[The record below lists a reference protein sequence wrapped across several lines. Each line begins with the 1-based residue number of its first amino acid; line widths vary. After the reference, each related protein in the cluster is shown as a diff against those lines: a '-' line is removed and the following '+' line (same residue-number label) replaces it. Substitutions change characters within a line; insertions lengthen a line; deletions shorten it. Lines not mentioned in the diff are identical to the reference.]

1 MKIEEINKSILPIV
15 RIDKSLDK
23 YEKKVLFPEKLTQA
37 NEALKATGLPK
48 KKAS

>member
-1 MKIEEINKSILPIV
+1 MKIEELNKSILPIV

-23 YEKKVLFPEKLTQA
+23 YEKKVLFPKKLAQA
-37 NEALKATGLPK
+37 NKAIKTIGLPK